1 MQFSLL
7 NHFLD
12 KILNL
17 KTRTIAYLL
26 ISGFLVQTS
35 FTGVVYAAQ
44 GTPGCGMFEIKEGCE
59 LGGWMHLILGDVII
73 GALLAIFLHI
83 LAHRSNIKLENNART
98 IQTIIEMQEEQRN
111 RRKDYSVFNLKN
123 LFTHMLHILGQV
135 NKSVLNFNSITDL
148 DIEQKEKEW
157 RQKVLRN
164 EIQNEENRLARVI
177 DTTRNNLLAVN
188 DVLEPDVVNQI
199 EGVCMYL
206 SEIKLEGSS
215 FDIIHFPKYHTS
227 KKKIKYVIEKLN
239 TYTIESHSF
248 TKIIGDNFDVHE
260 DKTRNNR
267 KILNLTTKENDAD
280 V

>member
-1 MQFSLL
+1 MLFS
-7 NHFLD
+7 FLIITLK
-12 KILNL
+12 KIL
-17 KTRTIAYLL
+17 TFRIRTLAFFLL
-26 ISGFLVQTS
+26 SVFLVKVGFTS
-35 FTGVVYAAQ
+35 LAFAAG

-83 LAHRSNIKLENNART
+83 LAHRSNIKLENNAKT
-98 IQTIIEMQEEQRN
+98 IQKIIEIQEEQRN

-135 NKSVLNFNSITDL
+135 NKSTLNFNSVFDQ
-148 DIEQKEKEW
+148 DIGEKEKQW
-157 RQKVLRN
+157 RQEILRK

-188 DVLEPDVVNQI
+188 DVLEPEIVNQI

-206 SEIKLEGSS
+206 SEIKLEDSS
-215 FDIIHFPKYHTS
+215 FDRISFPKYQTS

-248 TKIIGDNFDVHE
+248 TKRKEEEFDAYE
-260 DKTRNNR
+260 KNSSS
-267 KILNLTTKENDAD
+267 
-280 V
+280 

>member
-1 MQFSLL
+1 MKTIVYLL
-7 NHFLD
+7 VSIFL
-12 KILNL
+12 L
-17 KTRTIAYLL
+17 KT
-26 ISGFLVQTS
+26 GFTS
-35 FTGVVYAAQ
+35 VAYAAG

-59 LGGWMHLILGDVII
+59 LGGWLHLILGDVII

-83 LAHRSNIKLENNART
+83 LAHRNNIKLENNARI
-98 IQTIIEMQEEQRN
+98 IQKIIEMQEEQRN

-135 NKSVLNFNSITDL
+135 NKSVLNFNSFFDL
-148 DIEQKEKEW
+148 DTEQKEKEW
-157 RQKVLRN
+157 KQEVLRN

-188 DVLEPDVVNQI
+188 DVLEPEVVNQI

-206 SEIKLEGSS
+206 SEIKLQESS
-215 FDIIHFPKYHTS
+215 FDIIHFPKYYTS

-248 TKIIGDNFDVHE
+248 TKIVGDDFVIHE
-260 DKTRNNR
+260 DKTKNNR
-267 KILNLTTKENDAD
+267 KILNSTVNKNSGD